1 MENRSDLDDIDILN
15 TNPVVAE
22 QYDGSEGWENTP
34 GVFLCEKFAGVLDRK
49 TVAAIKEQ
57 QAEM

>member
-1 MENRSDLDDIDILN
+1 MESRSDDFEILN
-15 TNPVVAE
+15 TDQVAVE
-22 QYDGSEGWENTP
+22 QRDAATGWDSTP
-34 GVFLCEKFAGVLDRK
+34 GVFLCEKFVGTLDRK